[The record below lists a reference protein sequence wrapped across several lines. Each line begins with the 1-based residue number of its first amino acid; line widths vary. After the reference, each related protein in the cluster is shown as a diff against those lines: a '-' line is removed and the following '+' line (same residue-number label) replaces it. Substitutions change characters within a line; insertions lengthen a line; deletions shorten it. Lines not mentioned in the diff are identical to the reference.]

1 LHEDAEPTPRAHQG
15 RRGGWSASTVREV
28 LRSGIYRGEII
39 WGRTAKRDAWGQRQS
54 QATARRRPQD
64 DWIRV
69 DRPDLRIVPEDL
81 WLDVQARL
89 RESRAAYL
97 RSNDGRLQ
105 GRPLNGIAA
114 KYLLTGLV
122 ACAVCH
128 GSLTIRTRSHGT
140 GRLALYG
147 CLTHNTKGPRICP
160 NRTLVR
166 QQDAE
171 RAILETVEHDLLRAD
186 VLDAAIGRVLD
197 QLDPEA
203 TARDTSR
210 LEMELAR
217 LDGELR
223 RLADVIATGGNDLS
237 SLTAAVRERERERM
251 SLQARLA
258 ELAARSQLARLDRAR
273 LGRDVRARLTDWQ
286 GLILGQPQHAR
297 QGLKKLLEGR
307 LAFTPTEDGTAVEFS
322 GQGRLDPILA
332 GVTEAWTGLPKG
344 CVSPTGFEP
353 VLPD

>member
-1 LHEDAEPTPRAHQG
+1 LTTFARSSARSTPTATPAREAARACLDGLQALAPTLRPAEIHP
-15 RRGGWSASTVREV
+15 V
-28 LRSGIYRGEII
+28 
-39 WGRTAKRDAWGQRQS
+39 
-54 QATARRRPQD
+54 
-64 DWIRV
+64 
-69 DRPDLRIVPEDL
+69 VPEPL

-122 ACAVCH
+122 ACGVCH
-128 GSLTIRTRSHGT
+128 GSLTIRTRTHGT

-147 CLTHNTKGPRICP
+147 CLTHHTKGPRICS
-160 NRTLVR
+160 NRALVR
-166 QQDAE
+166 QRDAE
-171 RAILETVEHDLLRAD
+171 QAILETIEHDLLRSD

-203 TARDTSR
+203 ADRETTR
-210 LEMELAR
+210 LEVELRR

-223 RLADVIATGGNDLS
+223 RLANVIATAGGEVQ
-237 SLTAAVRERERERM
+237 SLMTAIREREGERVRV
-251 SLQARLA
+251 QGRLA
-258 ELAARSQLARLDRAR
+258 ELAATSQVAHMDRARLDRDLR
-273 LGRDVRARLTDWQ
+273 QRLTDWQ
-286 GLILGQPQHAR
+286 GLILKQPQQAR

-332 GVTEAWTGLPKG
+332 GVTEAWNGLPKG
-344 CVSPTGFEP
+344 GVSPTGFEP
-353 VLPD
+353 VFPD